1 MYKLDCCLAIYYC
14 LVLSSG
20 VLDSTEIHNTSRVF
34 LRSFDRAVRLR
45 QMHEKN
51 KMKINKDGLDD
62 FYQLNMMGDPRILST
77 PAVCEYSNAKP
88 RRE

>member
-1 MYKLDCCLAIYYC
+1 M
-14 LVLSSG
+14 
-20 VLDSTEIHNTSRVF
+20 LDSVAIHNTSRVF

-51 KMKINKDGLDD
+51 KMKIDRDGLDD
-62 FYQLNMMGDPRILST
+62 FYQLNMMGDPRAMTT

-88 RRE
+88 RGEARD